1 MHRFHVN
8 PLLKNTEDAG
18 RGARGEGGRA
28 GRLLY
33 SSDLGQ
39 TSQMDVNDWLE
50 QSQRWFD
57 TFELDNARRVQ
68 VTLANPQKMLEL

>member
-1 MHRFHVN
+1 MLSTVPN
-8 PLLKNTEDAG
+8 VV
-18 RGARGEGGRA
+18 
-28 GRLLY
+28 Y